1 MLTRPA
7 PSYLEMVEAV
17 KNDPRMR
24 LRMALHRLEE
34 TDNPF
39 FAWQAIDLCIKSKMP
54 FPAPV
59 VQYLGLVAKSILSDE
74 ASKMPDLGR
83 ALPMILG
90 FNVKRGRGHMLKP
103 ANHPRHALLL
113 RTKFAMRIEHGD
125 KPVAALRNAA
135 DEIFDDP
142 PDDKT
147 LKKWICKE
155 FEQKTWLRTNAE
167 WKTVARAHYWEE
179 FQQFQNLYREVAP

>member
-1 MLTRPA
+1 MSTRPP
-7 PSYLEMVEAV
+7 PSYLQMVEAV

-24 LRMALHRLEE
+24 LQMALHCLEE
-34 TDNPF
+34 TDSPF

-59 VQYLGLVAKSILSDE
+59 VQYLELVAELMLSD
-74 ASKMPDLGR
+74 AARKMPDLAR
-83 ALPMILG
+83 ALPVILG

-103 ANHPRHALLL
+103 VNHPPHALWL
-113 RTKFAMRIEHGD
+113 RTNFAIRIQDGE

-135 DEIFDDP
+135 NEIFDDP

-147 LKKWICKE
+147 LKNWICKE
-155 FEQKTWLRTNAE
+155 FQRKTWLRTNAE
-167 WKTVARAHYWEE
+167 WKTVARAHFWEE
-179 FQQFQNLYREVAP
+179 FEQFKKLYREIAP